1 MVNSGTVCLLRST
14 AGIALGAIVSFTLL
28 QPIEAQAQQP
38 SGTENRLQVEPADDP
53 TDPSNLR
60 SLTQESPLLS
70 IQSGQR
76 LMAEANNAV
85 SSQNYAAASGKLQ
98 ESRQIFNQLSNF
110 YQQLANSFSGI
121 DPRLSD
127 ANRAKALETAQ
138 MRDEAT
144 YQLAVVHRAQKK
156 PELAVPLL
164 IQIIR
169 SQQPTRDLGKKAFQ
183 QLVELGFVE
192 VSDSPQADS
201 PSPTEMGLL
210 SIPGGQRLMA
220 EASDAISNQNYVLA
234 TQKLQESRQI
244 YNQLSN
250 FYQQL
255 ANSFSGIDAKVSDTN
270 RTKAL
275 ETAQLR
281 DEATYRLALV
291 HRAQNKPELAL
302 PLLVQ
307 IIRSQ
312 QPTRDLGKKAYQQLL
327 ELGFVDVPYPRQGGS
342 RSPTSSNK

>member
-28 QPIEAQAQQP
+28 QPIEAKAQQP

-53 TDPSNLR
+53 TDPSNVR
-60 SLTQESPLLS
+60 SLTQESILLS

-76 LMAEANNAV
+76 LMAEASNAI

-110 YQQLANSFSGI
+110 YQQLASSFSGI

-127 ANRAKALETAQ
+127 A
-138 MRDEAT
+138 
-144 YQLAVVHRAQKK
+144 
-156 PELAVPLL
+156 
-164 IQIIR
+164 
-169 SQQPTRDLGKKAFQ
+169 
-183 QLVELGFVE
+183 
-192 VSDSPQADS
+192 
-201 PSPTEMGLL
+201 
-210 SIPGGQRLMA
+210 
-220 EASDAISNQNYVLA
+220 
-234 TQKLQESRQI
+234 
-244 YNQLSN
+244 
-250 FYQQL
+250 
-255 ANSFSGIDAKVSDTN
+255 N